1 MCDAINWAE
10 LWISSLDFDGRSK
23 ENVSRKQI
31 SFIALQQIGGNWNLE
46 CKCIKRATFVEHL
59 FHNAIKRRHSTV
71 TVGANI
77 IMNSLISF
85 QKNCQRITLTLHC
98 VMTIVDHSYRKKV
111 QSFTCA
117 RLNFMSCLTTCSIQ
131 SKTIQLYYSASH
143 ISFVLLC
150 LCISHQSL
158 ITMRCS
164 RGK

>member
-1 MCDAINWAE
+1 M
-10 LWISSLDFDGRSK
+10 DFDGRSK

-98 VMTIVDHSYRKKV
+98 YDSCWSLIQKKV

-117 RLNFMSCLTTCSIQ
+117 RLNFMSSLTTCSIQ